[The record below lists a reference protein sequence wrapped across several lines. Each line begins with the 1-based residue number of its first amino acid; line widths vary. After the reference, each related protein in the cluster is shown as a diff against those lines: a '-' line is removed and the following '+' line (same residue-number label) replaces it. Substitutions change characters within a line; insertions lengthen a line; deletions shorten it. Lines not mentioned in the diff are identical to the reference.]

1 MVPNKVSRKTQWRYN
16 KATYVIQLFHLM
28 VFMCFDYLNE
38 LKKKNERV
46 YNMIFI
52 LLFLIY
58 LHNIPAMVTNY
69 LK

>member
-1 MVPNKVSRKTQWRYN
+1 
-16 KATYVIQLFHLM
+16 M

-38 LKKKNERV
+38 LKKENERV